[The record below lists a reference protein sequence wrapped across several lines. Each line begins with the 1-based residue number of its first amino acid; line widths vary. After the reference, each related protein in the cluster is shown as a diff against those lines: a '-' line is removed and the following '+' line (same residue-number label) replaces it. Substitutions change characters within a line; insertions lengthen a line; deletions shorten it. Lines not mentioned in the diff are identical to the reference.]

1 MYEIILKVRHF
12 HIWTPPPPLIK
23 GGEGGRTF
31 RKLSHLEGF
40 KSEKGVD
47 VEMGGLPLF
56 YYLTVQSH
64 LHVGKVR
71 FPLLLFESI

>member
-12 HIWTPPPPLIK
+12 HIWTPPPLIK

-47 VEMGGLPLF
+47 VEIGGLPLF
-56 YYLTVQSH
+56 YYLAVQSH
-64 LHVGKVR
+64 LLCVGKVR